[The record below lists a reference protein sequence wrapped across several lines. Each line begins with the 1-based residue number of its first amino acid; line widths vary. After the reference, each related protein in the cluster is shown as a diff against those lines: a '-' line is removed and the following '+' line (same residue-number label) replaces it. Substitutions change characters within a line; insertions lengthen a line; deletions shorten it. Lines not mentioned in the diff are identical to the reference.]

1 MVNRCDYIRQYYDK
15 LQLNV
20 SKYKFY
26 SNKLDIEVKV
36 KLVIAE
42 MYGREMLLHLK
53 MNDVIY
59 FHCVAFCGQTIIK
72 FHTLV

>member
-1 MVNRCDYIRQYYDK
+1 MRLHTAILLHAVFDDI
-15 LQLNV
+15 LQLDV

-53 MNDVIY
+53 MNDVISIVLL
-59 FHCVAFCGQTIIK
+59 FVAR
-72 FHTLV
+72 